1 MITFFPRD
9 IERWRSTDLFD
20 FTRRPDISLSMSPKT
35 DSVTFYN
42 RAELIQFLKEHGVR
56 LDDAKHPLEFTGP
69 NNHSTFGPGI
79 YNVTQ
84 WTLLGW
90 MKEDYR

>member
-9 IERWRSTDLFD
+9 IERWRSTGLFD
-20 FTRRPDISLSMSPKT
+20 FTYRPVVSLSMRSS
-35 DSVTFYN
+35 DSITFYT
-42 RAELIQFLKEHGVR
+42 RAELIEFLKEHGVR

-69 NNHSTFGPGI
+69 NEHATFGPGM